1 MAHSVVFAPEAEADL
16 IALYDYVAAHGGPER
31 ALGYV
36 ERIVAT
42 CRNSPRAARAATIS
56 VPGCG

>member
-16 IALYDYVAAHGGPER
+16 IEIYDYIAAHGGPER

-42 CRNSPRAARAATIS
+42 CRSLSTFPARST
-56 VPGCG
+56 PP